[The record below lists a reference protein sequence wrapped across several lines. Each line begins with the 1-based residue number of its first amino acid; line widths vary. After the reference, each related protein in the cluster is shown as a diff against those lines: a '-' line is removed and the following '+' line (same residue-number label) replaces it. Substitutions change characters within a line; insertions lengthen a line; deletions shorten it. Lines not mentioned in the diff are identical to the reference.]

1 MRNVLILVGVICIG
15 SICIGCGEVSSQV
28 NLNTAGVIEKKEE
41 NLQIKK
47 DFEEFLIKAK
57 KIQGGKD
64 E

>member
-1 MRNVLILVGVICIG
+1 MRNVLILLVGVICIG
-15 SICIGCGEVSSQV
+15 CGKVSSQV